1 MVYLWQLERVKLL
14 NLASGFKDWVERVLL
29 QTYKEIHGVH
39 LVFANEKE
47 LWNTLLIDDIPHM
60 SMFNLPFNAIFLEKF
75 FMGQHR

>member
-47 LWNTLLIDDIPHM
+47 L
-60 SMFNLPFNAIFLEKF
+60 
-75 FMGQHR
+75 